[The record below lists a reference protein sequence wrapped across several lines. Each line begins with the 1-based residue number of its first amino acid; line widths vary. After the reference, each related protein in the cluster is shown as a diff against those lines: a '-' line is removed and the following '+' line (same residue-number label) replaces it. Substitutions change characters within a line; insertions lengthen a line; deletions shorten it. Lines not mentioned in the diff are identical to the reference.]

1 MAVTVRI
8 SIMATFLT
16 FFSCVHMHKLYSSY
30 FTFSHQKQQSEKIA
44 EFKAETEL
52 TCALRCSAKNNCDE
66 ATFYRNAKKCFLYQ
80 NKEKGST
87 EPADTN
93 KNTRSKIVTM
103 RKVRNAVRQ
112 TYIIVVLIQMFFYV
126 VKGQGKGV
134 SKVPI

>member
-1 MAVTVRI
+1 MAVTVPI

-30 FTFSHQKQQSEKIA
+30 FKFSHRKQGSEKIA

-66 ATFYRNAKKCFLYQ
+66 ATFYRYAKKCFLYQ
-80 NKEKGST
+80 NKERGDT

-93 KNTRSKIVTM
+93 ENTRSKIVTM
-103 RKVRNAVRQ
+103 RKVRNTVRQ
-112 TYIIVVLIQMFFYV
+112 TYIIAMSCINSDVFFLR
-126 VKGQGKGV
+126 
-134 SKVPI
+134 S